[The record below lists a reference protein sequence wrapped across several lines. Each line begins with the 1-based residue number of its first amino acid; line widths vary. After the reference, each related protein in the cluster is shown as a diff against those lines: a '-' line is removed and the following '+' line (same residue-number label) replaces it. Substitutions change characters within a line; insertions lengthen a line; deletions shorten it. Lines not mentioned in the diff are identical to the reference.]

1 MLPKL
6 ARDLE
11 FQAHEAKN
19 HPIISNQSNFSKTHN
34 NKNVKNQRQ
43 RENPKGS
50 KRKDYNVQGNLI
62 GYQQISAETLQ
73 AGREWDLFKGLKE
86 KNVDQEYYGQILGQN
101 VDQEYSAKLFFRN
114 ER

>member
-86 KNVDQEYYGQILGQN
+86 K
-101 VDQEYSAKLFFRN
+101 KC
-114 ER
+114 

>member
-1 MLPKL
+1 MKL
-6 ARDLE
+6 KIILL
-11 FQAHEAKN
+11 FQTKAT
-19 HPIISNQSNFSKTHN
+19 FSKTHN

-73 AGREWDLFKGLKE
+73 AGKEWDIFKGLKE
-86 KNVDQEYYGQILGQN
+86 K
-101 VDQEYSAKLFFRN
+101 KC
-114 ER
+114 

>member
-11 FQAHEAKN
+11 FQAYEAKN

-34 NKNVKNQRQ
+34 NKNVKRQ

-50 KRKDYNVQGNLI
+50 KRKDCNVQGNLMAI
-62 GYQQISAETLQ
+62 SRSQQKPYKLGGSGIFS
-73 AGREWDLFKGLKE
+73 KG
-86 KNVDQEYYGQILGQN
+86 
-101 VDQEYSAKLFFRN
+101 
-114 ER
+114 

>member
-11 FQAHEAKN
+11 FQAYEAKN

-34 NKNVKNQRQ
+34 NKNVKRQ

-50 KRKDYNVQGNLI
+50 KRKRVMYKGIPIRLSADF
-62 GYQQISAETLQ
+62 SAETLQ
-73 AGREWDLFKGLKE
+73 GQKGMT
-86 KNVDQEYYGQILGQN
+86 
-101 VDQEYSAKLFFRN
+101 
-114 ER
+114 